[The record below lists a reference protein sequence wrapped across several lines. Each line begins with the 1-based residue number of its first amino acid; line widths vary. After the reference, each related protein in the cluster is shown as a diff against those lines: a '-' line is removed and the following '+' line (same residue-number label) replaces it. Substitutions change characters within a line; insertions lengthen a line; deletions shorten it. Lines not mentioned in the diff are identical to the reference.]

1 MADISAFKFKE
12 HPPFNLISKREVF
25 YKNNIEQFIYTTDKN
40 LKNVFEELVSGNLH
54 IVKQDGETRK
64 KIEVPDELGGKK
76 LSEAEQSLLKIREK
90 FDFFK
95 NMDDKDVLSVTED
108 AKLMKLA
115 KNEVLFE
122 QNSEG
127 EEVYFVV
134 RGFILISIE
143 GKDGER
149 VDLARLGQ
157 ENIFGEMAPIT
168 QEKRSARATAV
179 MDGTTILSFKISKE
193 DDDENTASFKT
204 LFQNFTHILAKKLI
218 QANKIIAKRQN

>member
-12 HPPFNLISKREVF
+12 HPPFNLVSKREVF

-40 LKNVFEELVSGNLH
+40 LKSVFEELVSGSLH
-54 IVKQDGETRK
+54 IVKQDGDVRK
-64 KIEVPDELGGKK
+64 KIEVPDELDGKK

-115 KNEVLFE
+115 KNEMLFE
-122 QNSEG
+122 QGSEG
-127 EEVYFVV
+127 EEVYFIV

-168 QEKRSARATAV
+168 REKRSARATAV
-179 MDGTTILSFKISKE
+179 MDGTTILSFKIIE
-193 DDDENTASFKT
+193 ELDDQNVKSFKT
-204 LFQNFTHILAKKLI
+204 LYQNFTQILSKKLV